1 MVQLQSDRKRSLR
14 TLQRKRKLQKKWN
27 ERKRQRNVT
36 NIESLEDEDQE
47 DSHSKTKV
55 PRTKSPRRIP
65 IRKKKTEK
73 AMSVSKQRKINK
85 NLVEETTPMNKP
97 KVKLK
102 QTKLNFQ
109 THEAT
114 NSNVNEISL
123 FESKLRNKPENKQ
136 LRTVKLITSTPLRCS
151 VNIRRIPL
159 SPSLEINNITFI
171 ETTKKTANKLDD
183 SKNSDQLGDKTQE
196 RNKRLLRSNTKI
208 GTPSG
213 IGHKSSK
220 VSKQNKRLTRSTTKS

>member
-1 MVQLQSDRKRSLR
+1 MVQLQSNRKRSLR
-14 TLQRKRKLQKKWN
+14 TVQRKRELRKKWN

-47 DSHSKTKV
+47 DNHSKTKV

-73 AMSVSKQRKINK
+73 ATSVSKQGKINK

-97 KVKLK
+97 KMKLK

-109 THEAT
+109 THEAI

-136 LRTVKLITSTPLRCS
+136 LQTVKLITSTPLRCS
-151 VNIRRIPL
+151 VNIRRI
-159 SPSLEINNITFI
+159 SPSLEINNITSI

-196 RNKRLLRSNTKI
+196 RNKRLLRSNTKT

-213 IGHKSSK
+213 TGHKSSK
-220 VSKQNKRLTRSTTKS
+220 VSKQNKRLTRSMTKS